1 MIKYSEKNPLSK
13 LDEKIWQARFFNK
26 KSTKINKKI
35 KAIPKQDR
43 PNKIQQSAL
52 GKTCSWQEIEFSDQQ
67 LAKIESVK

>member
-1 MIKYSEKNPLSK
+1 MIKYSKKNSLSK
-13 LDEKIWQARFFNK
+13 LDEKFGKQSYLIKNLQRL
-26 KSTKINKKI
+26 IKKI

>member
-1 MIKYSEKNPLSK
+1 MIKYSKKKFFEQIGR
-13 LDEKIWQARFFNK
+13 KIWQARLFNK